1 MGFWNRLLALRRRRP
16 DDSEGGDRIFKK
28 LESIAS
34 DDEPP
39 INHLPSDA
47 QSEILSGPDVDEV
60 PNADGLFGHAP
71 TNPIPV
77 RGPIGQVS
85 YLSRLVTQ
93 SGLSVFG
100 HRIGH
105 IDRIDVYEVVGIDG
119 VEWDILYLSMYH
131 PRNSRKAPRGYS
143 RAETSTLGPFFT
155 CVNYEVKEFP
165 STMDVAIRSYMSATL
180 GFPLCPTKLGQFIE
194 SIDFTRPAEHLKRL
208 KDVEKLGLEPSLN
221 SHQHPIDENSP

>member
-1 MGFWNRLLALRRRRP
+1 MSFWSRLISLRRRQL
-16 DDSEGGDRIFKK
+16 DDSPAVDRIFKK
-28 LESIAS
+28 LERIVS

-39 INHLPSDA
+39 ISHLPADG
-47 QSEILSGPDVDEV
+47 QNEILSGPEVDELPKAV
-60 PNADGLFGHAP
+60 GLFGHEL

-93 SGLSVFG
+93 SGESVFG

-105 IDRIDVYEVVGIDG
+105 FDRIDVYEIVGIDG

-143 RAETSTLGPFFT
+143 HAQTSTLGPLFT
-155 CVNYEVKEFP
+155 CVNFEVKEFP
-165 STMDVAIRSYMSATL
+165 STMDVAIRSFTSATL
-180 GFPLCPTKLGQFIE
+180 GFPLCPTKLGQYIE
-194 SIDFTRPAEHLKRL
+194 SIDFTRPAEHL
-208 KDVEKLGLEPSLN
+208 EKLRDLDILGMEPSLN
-221 SHQHPIDENSP
+221 SQPTSN